1 MALEVVAERAREA
14 CLGADERVQRPV
26 GERVLKES
34 GERGQGNGEA
44 MWKRGPTRAN
54 SADLAL

>member
-26 GERVLKES
+26 RERVLKES
-34 GERGQGNGEA
+34 GKRGQGTGEA
-44 MWKRGPTRAN
+44 KRKCGPNGAN
-54 SADLAL
+54 CADLAL